1 MAKYEVTFSCGHTG
15 TVNLVGPGAQRK
27 RRLEWYESSGLCP
40 ECFKK
45 EKEKKRQAEIAADK
59 ELLESYEAPA
69 LTGTENQVAWASE
82 IRLQFVKEYQQL
94 IDSADR
100 NRVFLTADEIPDF
113 ERKREGI
120 SIEFSKIIEEEST
133 ARYWIDSRDSNVQSL
148 VEGHKK
154 TRVIDSSP
162 AEKAVLA
169 ESVMAPK
176 EKSHDGVVELK
187 ILGQTMR
194 ASYQMDDT
202 FRSIVKKL
210 HLHWDR
216 ERRCW
221 TRDCDIFTGD
231 VIDRAA
237 ELANAL
243 LLSGFSVSCV
253 DSDVRRMAQQADF
266 KPESRRWVTFGTES
280 KKLLVHW
287 YRSDKDF
294 YDTAHSLPGAR
305 WDRANQAISVPPT
318 SWREVRDFAEINGFA
333 ISPGAKKAMDEASA
347 AEKQVIPAKPKNPEE
362 KDALKEILNSSKEVL
377 PDLKDD

>member
-1 MAKYEVTFSCGHTG
+1 MAKYEVTFSCGHKG
-15 TVNLVGPGAQRK
+15 IVSLIGPNDRRK
-27 RRLEWYESSGLCP
+27 SRIEWYETSGLCP

-69 LTGTENQVAWASE
+69 LTGTESQVAWASE

-113 ERKREGI
+113 EREREII
-120 SIEFSKIIEEEST
+120 SVEFSKIIEEEST
-133 ARYWIDSRDSNVQSL
+133 ARYWIDNRESNVRSL
-148 VEGHKK
+148 VEDHKK
-154 TRVIDSSP
+154 TTVDSSP
-162 AEKAVLA
+162 AEKAVLT

-216 ERRCW
+216 EKRCW
-221 TRDCDIFTGD
+221 TRECDIFTGD

-237 ELANAL
+237 ELTNAL
-243 LLSGFSVSCV
+243 LLAGFSVSCV
-253 DSDVRRMAQQADF
+253 DSDVRNKAQQADF
-266 KPESRRWVTFGTES
+266 KPECRRWITFGTKS
-280 KKLLVHW
+280 KRLLVYW
-287 YRSDKDF
+287 YRDDKDF
-294 YDTAHSLPGAR
+294 YDTAHSLPGAH
-305 WDRANQAISVPPT
+305 WDRKNQAISVPTT
-318 SWREVRDFAEINGFA
+318 SWREVQDFAEINGFA
-333 ISPGAKKAMDEASA
+333 ISPGAKKAMEESRA
-347 AEKQVIPAKPKNPEE
+347 AEKQVIPAKPKQQNEE
-362 KDALKEILNSSKEVL
+362 DKLKDILKSSKEVL